1 MLKVKKGMILR
12 QIRNQN
18 LVIPTGAMVDEFK
31 GMIRLNEMGVYYWKK
46 LVKGA
51 EPEELLE
58 EAAADCPDA
67 DKAVIKQDLDEFLDS
82 IRFALEEEE

>member
-1 MLKVKKGMILR
+1 
-12 QIRNQN
+12 
-18 LVIPTGAMVDEFK
+18 
-31 GMIRLNEMGVYYWKK
+31 MGVYYWKK